1 MRTPEQDTGS
11 RGNLVVLIVLLV
23 VAIGLTTVYFREGDN
38 GPLHRARSGVLAV
51 AAPLQQGGQVLTW
64 PFRTLGDFIG
74 GLSVSRSD
82 IASLKQQNEQ
92 LRKRVTDLQEQQ
104 LENTRL
110 SALVA
115 LKQAIKLPS
124 TGARVIGKPTSSW
137 EGSLVIDK
145 GSNDKLRLGMP
156 VLAAQGL
163 VGEIVE
169 VSPNASKVRLISD
182 RRSGVAVMLQRTR
195 APGIVR
201 GSLEGALSL
210 DFVDR
215 ATKPTVGDVA
225 VTSGIGGVFPKGIVV
240 GDVTAVHD
248 QRDKPFPSI
257 IVTSRVPLDD
267 VEEVLVLTSP
277 MPGSELAK

>member
-1 MRTPEQDTGS
+1 MRSPEVDTT
-11 RGNLVVLIVLLV
+11 RANLIVLIVLLV
-23 VAIGLTTVYFREGDN
+23 VAIGLTTVYFREGDA

-64 PFRTLGDFIG
+64 PFRSLGDFIG

-82 IASLKQQNEQ
+82 ISQLRDQNTQ
-92 LRKRVTDLQEQQ
+92 LRKRVSDLQDQQ
-104 LENTRL
+104 LENARL
-110 SALVA
+110 SALVQ
-115 LKQAIKLPS
+115 LKQAVRLPS
-124 TGARVIGKPTSSW
+124 TGARVIGRPTSSW

-145 GSNDKLRLGMP
+145 GTADGLKMGMP
-156 VLAAQGL
+156 VVAAQGL
-163 VGEIVE
+163 VGQIVE
-169 VSPNASKVRLISD
+169 VAPNASKVQLISD
-182 RRSGVAVMLQRTR
+182 RRSGVAVVVQRTR

-201 GSLEGALSL
+201 GSLEGSLSL

-215 ATKPTVGDVA
+215 GTKPTIGDV
-225 VTSGIGGVFPKGIVV
+225 VVSSGMGGVFPKGIIV

-248 QRDKPFPSI
+248 QRDKPFPLLTI
-257 IVTSRVPLDD
+257 TSRVPVED